1 MNPSGTSPFRQA
13 EERYFSLRGQ
23 LDTGRITR
31 AQFDAAMADLMLRD
45 AQGRYWAIGGD
56 SGRWNVFQAGAWV
69 EATPEGEPP
78 LMLPG
83 VQASPPVPSF
93 STPPP
98 VPASVR
104 TPPASPYTAAPV
116 PAPVRTPPAS
126 PYAVAPAA
134 SPYPVSPAK
143 SGGGGCGRTLGCGC
157 LVLLVLLVAC
167 AGGAYFAVR
176 SGALTTATFLNLA
189 GLGPARIEVDNFS
202 DDAISVNFL
211 QTDTAKGSTPIQ
223 GSIQLNAFDVK
234 TFHTPNAAK
243 FRIDFATTAGRTS
256 AGSCNLTVRSGD
268 VFQFVALPDKILINR
283 VNSPPQTGT
292 DLVVQS
298 SSLCR

>member
-31 AQFDAAMADLMLRD
+31 AQFDAGMADLMLRD
-45 AQGRYWAIGGD
+45 AQGRYWSLGGD
-56 SGRWNVFQAGAWV
+56 AGRWNVFQAGAWV

-78 LMLPG
+78 PMLPG
-83 VQASPPVPSF
+83 GHTPTPAPSF

-98 VPASVR
+98 VPAPMR
-104 TPPASPYTAAPV
+104 TPPAPYVAAPP
-116 PAPVRTPPAS
+116 PAPVRMAPAS
-126 PYAVAPAA
+126 PYAVAPTAA
-134 SPYPVSPAK
+134 PAK
-143 SGGGGCGRTLGCGC
+143 SGGAGCGRTLGCGC

-167 AGGAYFAVR
+167 VGGAYFAVR

-189 GLGPARIEVDNFS
+189 GLGPARIEVDNFR

-211 QTDTAKGSTPIQ
+211 QTDAAKGSTPVQ

-243 FRIDFATTAGRTS
+243 FRLDFATTVGRNV
-256 AGSCNLTVRSGD
+256 GSCNLTVRSGD
-268 VFQFVALPDKILINR
+268 EIQFVALPDKILVNR
-283 VNSPPQTGT
+283 VNSPPQSGA
-292 DLVVQS
+292 DLVLQS

>member
-1 MNPSGTSPFRQA
+1 MYTASTTASARCPSSPDTSGARLF
-13 EERYFSLRGQ
+13 
-23 LDTGRITR
+23 
-31 AQFDAAMADLMLRD
+31 AMASPKSRNWRSKGSSEM
-45 AQGRYWAIGGD
+45 AIGSDAPEATDVD
-56 SGRWNVFQAGAWV
+56 SGAGS
-69 EATPEGEPP
+69 PESSCTSHA
-78 LMLPG
+78 
-83 VQASPPVPSF
+83 VNRSPVMMAVPR
-93 STPPP
+93 
-98 VPASVR
+98 VPWISISIAGLCAVLL
-104 TPPASPYTAAPV
+104 
-116 PAPVRTPPAS
+116 
-126 PYAVAPAA
+126 VAPAA

-189 GLGPARIEVDNFS
+189 GLGPARIEVDNFRE
-202 DDAISVNFL
+202 DAISVNFL
-211 QTDTAKGSTPIQ
+211 QTDAAKDSTPIQ